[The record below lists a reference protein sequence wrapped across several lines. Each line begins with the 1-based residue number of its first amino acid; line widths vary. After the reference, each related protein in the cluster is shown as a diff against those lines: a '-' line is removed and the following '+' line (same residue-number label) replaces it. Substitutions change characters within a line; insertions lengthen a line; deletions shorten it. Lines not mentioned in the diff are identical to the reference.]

1 MTKTTFTIANIA
13 GGNERTF
20 RLVDGLLSKSALEYA
35 RRIGG
40 HFGPAFGGPAAQEA
54 FRLWEIAEEARLE
67 SED

>member
-13 GGNERTF
+13 GGDLRTF

-35 RRIGG
+35 RRIG
-40 HFGPAFGGPAAQEA
+40 HFGPEFGGPAAQEA